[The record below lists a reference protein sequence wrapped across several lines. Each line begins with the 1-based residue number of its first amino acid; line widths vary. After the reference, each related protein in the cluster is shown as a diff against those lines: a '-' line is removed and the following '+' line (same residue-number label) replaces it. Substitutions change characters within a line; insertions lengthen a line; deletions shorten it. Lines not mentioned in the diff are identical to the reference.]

1 GSFPSRRKAERSPMH
16 HRTVPHSSVFRREPD
31 PSDSFIDLNR
41 LLTILLRR
49 ARLIALAVA
58 VTVALGVVYLV
69 FATPI
74 YTSMTQIL
82 LDEDLS
88 HYAEENEPSPQSSQ
102 QVDMRI
108 ASAAEILKSGR
119 LALRVVD
126 DLKLA
131 DNETVLNPPQSLV
144 GIAKGL
150 AKSLASFGS
159 SDPVVSEEALAR
171 GRREKAAAMLQQSLA
186 VERVARSAVLAVSFR
201 STDPQL
207 A

>member
-1 GSFPSRRKAERSPMH
+1 MH

-58 VTVALGVVYLV
+58 VTIALGVVYLV

-88 HYAEENEPSPQSSQ
+88 RYAEENEPSPQSSQ

-108 ASAAEILKSGR
+108 ASAVEILKSGR

-131 DNETVLNPPQSLV
+131 DNETVLNPPQ
-144 GIAKGL
+144 
-150 AKSLASFGS
+150 
-159 SDPVVSEEALAR
+159 PR
-171 GRREKAAAMLQQSLA
+171 GWPSRLR
-186 VERVARSAVLAVSFR
+186 RSAR
-201 STDPQL
+201 PIR
-207 A
+207 